1 MVIFNSIFDQFYPDT
16 FFFFPISI
24 LCLLIN
30 VFWCFF
36 MISESWLCGRCQV
49 FWLNFIFSSIGLIF
63 ANYFSVVQTSWGGL
77 LVTVFVFI
85 LSINLLGLLP
95 YNFTS
100 TSHFSITF
108 SLGFPLWL
116 SVNIFGFYS
125 SFNSRLSH
133 LVPQGTPFVLIPL
146 MVWIETLSFFAQP
159 LALGL
164 RLAANLTAGHL
175 LIFLLATTIWSFIN
189 TYFIFFPLLIVFFLL
204 FILEIAVAVI
214 QAYVF
219 TALIHFYLQENL

>member
-1 MVIFNSIFDQFYPDT
+1 MFGSIFDQFYPDT
-16 FFFFPISI
+16 FFLFPISV

-30 VFWCFF
+30 VCWCFF
-36 MISESWLCGRCQV
+36 MVSESWLSNRCNV
-49 FWLNFIFSSIGLIF
+49 FWLNFISSSVGLIF
-63 ANYFSVVQTSWGGL
+63 QTTSRETSPWGGL

-100 TSHFSITF
+100 TSHVSVTF
-108 SLGFPLWL
+108 SLGFPLWFM
-116 SVNIFGFYS
+116 VNVFGFYS

-133 LVPQGTPFVLIPL
+133 FVPQGTPFVLIPL

-175 LIFLLATTIWSFIN
+175 LIFLLATTIWSFVN
-189 TYFIFFPLLIVFFLL
+189 VYYIFVPLFIVFFLL
-204 FILEIAVAVI
+204 FILEIAVACI

>member
-1 MVIFNSIFDQFYPDT
+1 MVVYNSIFDQFYPDT
-16 FFFFPISI
+16 FLFLPISF
-24 LCLLIN
+24 LCLVIN
-30 VFWCFF
+30 VSWCFF
-36 MISESWLCGRCQV
+36 MVNNTWLKGRCQV
-49 FWLNFIFSSIGLIF
+49 FWVSFLSFSVGLIF
-63 ANYFSVVQTSWGGL
+63 QTTSKKSASWGGV
-77 LVTVFVFI
+77 LVVVFVFI

-95 YNFTS
+95 YNFTN
-100 TSHFSITF
+100 TSYASVTF

-116 SVNIFGFYS
+116 MVNIFGFYS

-146 MVWIETLSFFAQP
+146 MVWIETLSLFAQP

-189 TYFIFFPLLIVFFLL
+189 LYCVFFFLSIVFFLL
-204 FILEIAVAVI
+204 FILEIAVACI

>member
-1 MVIFNSIFDQFYPDT
+1 MVIFFSIFDQFCPNI
-16 FFFFPISI
+16 FLFVPISV
-24 LCLLIN
+24 LCFFIN
-30 VFWCFF
+30 IIWFFF
-36 MISESWLCGRCQV
+36 MINNSWLRNRCQNFWYNFLFFSINLV
-49 FWLNFIFSSIGLIF
+49 FQSTSRFTAPWGSLLI
-63 ANYFSVVQTSWGGL
+63 TI
-77 LVTVFVFI
+77 FVFL

-95 YNFTS
+95 YSYTN
-100 TSHFSITF
+100 TSHVSVTF

-116 SVNIFGFYS
+116 GVNIFGFFS

-133 LVPQGTPFVLIPL
+133 LVPQGTPFLLIPL
-146 MVWIETLSFFAQP
+146 MVWIETLSLFAQP

-175 LIFLLATTIWSFIN
+175 LIFLLSVTVWTFIN
-189 TYFIFFPLLIVFFLL
+189 SFYFLPLFFVFFLL
-204 FILEIAVAVI
+204 FVLEIAVACI

>member
-1 MVIFNSIFDQFYPDT
+1 MIIFNSIFDQFYPDT
-16 FFFFPISI
+16 FFFIPVSF
-24 LCLLIN
+24 LCLSLN

-36 MISESWLCGRCQV
+36 LISNSWLGGRFQV
-49 FWLNFIFSSIGLIF
+49 FWSGFLSFCIGLIF
-63 ANYFSVVQTSWGGL
+63 QTTSRGTSPWGGL

-85 LSINLLGLLP
+85 LSINLLGLFP

-100 TSHFSITF
+100 TSHVSLTF

-116 SVNIFGFYS
+116 GVNIFGFYS

-133 LVPQGTPFVLIPL
+133 FVPQGTPFVLIPL

-175 LIFLLATTIWSFIN
+175 LIFLLSTTVWSFVGI
-189 TYFIFFPLLIVFFLL
+189 YYVFLPLFFVFFLL
-204 FILEIAVAVI
+204 FVLEIAVACI

-219 TALIHFYLQENL
+219 TALVHFYLQENL